1 MDSSFR
7 TELVKDACIADIT
20 DDLTFAV
27 ESGAA
32 NCTYQAFPATSPSN
46 SSLVFSVQLPSESI
60 VMGRDVLMR
69 SALTFRVNCGGAANQ
84 VPVGNIAFQYGVDSS
99 LAAFPFSALVTTASV
114 QINNTN
120 VSINLQDV
128 LPQLMCLNS
137 REHLSYYNGMTPSLP
152 DGDYANFA
160 DALGA
165 TNNPVGAYAN
175 GGYDNRLTGRG
186 GFPVTIS
193 VLHNITAGGQD
204 ASLISTNVLDTWVIT
219 VSAIVTEPL
228 FLSPF
233 IWGDPVKNAQGLV
246 GVNNMAMTFNLDGQ
260 LKRIFSSASPYIS
273 TLEAGSLANPSLF
286 TAVGFQQS
294 IVPAPAIPTLLI
306 KFLSTQ
312 ASDIVKSKNVV
323 PYTDFPRY
331 ITTSTTLCPPF
342 LGVLPL
348 VSPTIV
354 QQTSQNLQLNQMP
367 SKILVCLRKP
377 MGSQTCKD
385 SSTFLTITGISV
397 NLNNASG
404 LLSSASQADLWRMSA
419 RNGSNQTWSQF
430 SGLATKV
437 GSYAALANGIQTVG
451 TGGSL
456 LILNPAFDLSLP
468 DYIAPGSLGNYNL
481 QLTLFCVNQ
490 YGVPVT
496 PEIVIV
502 CVNDG
507 ILTTQ
512 SGVSSTYTGILTK
525 EMVLSSKS
533 MAATSSAVEKRMV
546 GGRMLDGHR
555 FRPSRF
561 GSAMSGGA
569 PSGGQSSGGK
579 GKLARLM
586 C

>member
-7 TELVKDACIADIT
+7 TELVKDATIADIT

-69 SALTFRVNCGGAANQ
+69 SALTFQVLCGSQAVPANQ
-84 VPVGNIAFQYGVDSS
+84 VPIGQPAFKYGVDSS
-99 LAAFPFSALVTTASV
+99 LGAFPLSALVTTASV

-137 REHLSYYNGMTPSLP
+137 REHLAYYNGMTPSLP

-165 TNNPVGAYAN
+165 TNNPVAGYAS
-175 GGYDNRLTGRG
+175 GGYDNRLEGRG
-186 GFPVTIS
+186 AFP
-193 VLHNITAGGQD
+193 LAITVAHYIAGVFTD
-204 ASLISTNVLDTWVIT
+204 TSLISTAVTDTWVIT
-219 VSAIVTEPL
+219 LSAVVTEPL

-233 IWGDPVKNAQGLV
+233 IWGDPIKNAQGLV
-246 GVNNMAMTFNLDGQ
+246 GVNNMAMTFNLDGG
-260 LKRIFSSASPYIS
+260 LKRIFSSSSPYI
-273 TLEAGSLANPSLF
+273 TGLVAGGVGSPSLF
-286 TAVGFQQS
+286 TAIGAQLS
-294 IVPAPAIPTLLI
+294 TLNAPSVPTLLI

-312 ASDIVKSKNVV
+312 ASDIIKSKNVV

-331 ITTSTTLCPPF
+331 ITTNTSLCPAF
-342 LGVLPL
+342 LNGVGAPSA
-348 VSPTIV
+348 VV
-354 QQTSQNLQLNQMP
+354 QRSQNLQLNQMP
-367 SKILVCLRKP
+367 SKIIVCLRKP
-377 MGSQTCKD
+377 MSGQSFLD
-385 SSTFLTITGISV
+385 SSTFLTITNVSV

-404 LLSSASQADLWRMSA
+404 LLSSASQEDLWRLSA
-419 RNGSNQTWSQF
+419 RNGSNQTWAQF

-437 GSYAALANGIQTVG
+437 GSYVGANGVQLVG
-451 TGGSL
+451 TGGSML
-456 LILNPAFDLSLP
+456 VLNPAYDLSLP
-468 DYIAPGSLGNYNL
+468 DFIAPGSLGNYNL
-481 QLTLFCVNQ
+481 QMQITCVNQ
-490 YGVPVT
+490 YGVNIT

-512 SGVSSTYTGILTK
+512 SGVSSTFTGILTK

-533 MAATSSAVEKRMV
+533 MVATSSAVEQRMV
-546 GGRMLDGHR
+546 GGKMLDGSR

-561 GSAMSGGA
+561 GGAMSAGASSGGA
-569 PSGGQSSGGK
+569 VK

-586 C
+586 A